1 MIVVTG
7 AAGFIGC
14 NIIKGL
20 NELGH
25 TDIIAVDDL
34 TDGHKFVN
42 LAAVEYRDYIDY
54 EDFLE
59 MIKSDQP
66 FEQPI
71 KAIFHQGACSATT
84 EWDGRYMMHNNYDYS
99 KHLLHY
105 CLDHKIQFLYASSA
119 ATYGAD
125 TEFDDTALK
134 QTPLNVYG
142 YSKWKFDQYVLQH
155 IEKAES
161 QIVGFRYFNVYGPHE
176 QHKSGM
182 ASVAFHLM
190 NQLKESGEVK
200 LFEGS
205 GGYADGEQLRDFIY
219 VGDVVTANLWFWEH
233 TKLSGIFNLG
243 TGKARTFKAIAENLI
258 QLHGSGRLK
267 YIPFPE
273 HLKGAYQSYTQANI
287 KKLREAGYNLDFTS
301 LEEGL
306 QQYYNWYLHQAGSL

>member
-42 LAAVEYRDYIDY
+42 LAAVEYHDYIDH

-59 MIKSDQP
+59 MIKADHS
-66 FEQPI
+66 FGKSI
-71 KAIFHQGACSATT
+71 KAVFHQGACSATT
-84 EWDGRYMMHNNYDYS
+84 EWDGRYMMRNNYEYS
-99 KHLLHY
+99 KTLLHY
-105 CLDHKIQFLYASSA
+105 CLDHGIQFLYASSA

-125 TEFDDTALK
+125 TEFDDAALK

-155 IEKAES
+155 MNKAKS

-176 QHKSGM
+176 QHKGGM

-190 NQLKESGEVK
+190 NQLKENGEVK

-219 VGDVVTANLWFWEH
+219 VADVVTANLWFWEH
-233 TKLSGIFNLG
+233 PKISGIFNLG

-258 QLHGSGRLK
+258 QLHGSGKIK

-287 KKLREAGYNLDFTS
+287 KKLRDVGYDLDFTS

-306 QQYYNWYLHQAGSL
+306 QQYYNWYLHQA